1 VWHATPCFTAF
12 STSGWSIMGTVA
24 IRPVPPGL
32 TRVGIDAGRPVPD
45 GIGVSAGDRQLT
57 QANSTG
63 RYWIVGEVQ

>member
-1 VWHATPCFTAF
+1 
-12 STSGWSIMGTVA
+12 M
-24 IRPVPPGL
+24 
-32 TRVGIDAGRPVPD
+32 TRVAATRAVGGSFRLGGGEVPALPD